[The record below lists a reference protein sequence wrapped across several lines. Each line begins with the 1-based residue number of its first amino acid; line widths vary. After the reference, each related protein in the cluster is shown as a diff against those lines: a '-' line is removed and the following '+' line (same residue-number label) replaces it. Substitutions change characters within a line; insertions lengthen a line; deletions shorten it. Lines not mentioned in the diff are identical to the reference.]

1 MTSTGPPMGAIA
13 RTTPSAGRALSAQAA
28 LEVRL
33 TLRRGENLVVTLGIP
48 VVLLVFLAAVPTF
61 GVDLE
66 ALVPGILCL
75 ALISTG
81 LVSLGIATAFERG
94 NGTLKRLAGS
104 PLPRWA
110 LLLAKATAVA
120 LTAVVQVL
128 LIAIVA
134 AVLGWAPPGG
144 IPAALLAAAPWLLLG
159 LLASTGAGLLL
170 AGLLRPEATLAVAN
184 GLYLLILLMGGVI
197 VPLDALPAPIAA
209 PASVLPPALMADLVR
224 AATGASGSVEPW
236 QAVGLLAWTVG
247 FAVAALLTFRVDA
260 G

>member
-1 MTSTGPPMGAIA
+1 M
-13 RTTPSAGRALSAQAA
+13 
-28 LEVRL
+28 EVRL
-33 TLRRGENLVVTLGIP
+33 TLRRGENLMVTLGIP
-48 VVLLVFLAAVPTF
+48 IVLLVFLAAVPAF

-110 LLLAKATAVA
+110 LLSAKAIAVA
-120 LTAVVQVL
+120 LTALVQVV
-128 LIAIVA
+128 LIAVVA
-134 AVLGWAPPGG
+134 AALGWAPPGG
-144 IPAALLAAAPWLLLG
+144 IPAALVAASPWLLLG
-159 LLASTGAGLLL
+159 LLASVAAGLLI
-170 AGLLRPEATLAVAN
+170 AGLLRPEASLAVAN
-184 GLYLLILLMGGVI
+184 ALYLLILLMGGVI

-209 PASVLPPALMADLVR
+209 PASILPPALMADLVR
-224 AATGASGSVEPW
+224 AATGVSGSFEPW
-236 QAVGLLAWTVG
+236 QAVGLVAWTVG
-247 FAVAALLTFRVDA
+247 LAVATLVTFRVDE

>member
-1 MTSTGPPMGAIA
+1 MTTTA
-13 RTTPSAGRALSAQAA
+13 RTPDAGPGPLSARALSAQTGM
-28 LEVRL
+28 EVRL
-33 TLRRGENLVVTLGIP
+33 TLRRGENLMVTLGIP
-48 VVLLVFLAAVPTF
+48 IVLLVFLAAVPAF

-110 LLLAKATAVA
+110 LLSAKAIAVA
-120 LTAVVQVL
+120 LTALVQVV
-128 LIAIVA
+128 LIAVVA
-134 AVLGWAPPGG
+134 AALGWAPPGG
-144 IPAALLAAAPWLLLG
+144 IPAALVAASPWLLLG
-159 LLASTGAGLLL
+159 LLASVAAGLLI
-170 AGLLRPEATLAVAN
+170 AGLLRPEASLAVAN
-184 GLYLLILLMGGVI
+184 ALYLLILLMGGVI

-209 PASVLPPALMADLVR
+209 PASILPPALMADLVR
-224 AATGASGSVEPW
+224 AATGVSGSFEPW
-236 QAVGLLAWTVG
+236 QAVGLVAWTVG
-247 FAVAALLTFRVDA
+247 LAVATLVTFRVDE